1 MEAFM
6 KNTAGRFLY
15 ETLKAYGVTHLFGMD
30 EPVHLYD
37 ALDRRIIKPITIR
50 DEKHGVIMAHG
61 YAKATHKPGV
71 CTSIRGAG
79 TTNLISGL
87 AEAFKSSTPII
98 AIISEVSPRYR
109 GKNASQEID
118 QASLLKSV
126 VKSVEVLDDPNRVC
140 EMTRKVFRIA
150 TSGRPGP
157 AALLCPQDVLSTLID
172 IDVYSDPG
180 YEKYPSNRTCADRR
194 SIEAAADLLLQAKR
208 PLIIGGGGCLISQ
221 ASAEVIELAE
231 MLHLP
236 VATTI
241 MGKGLIPDSHPLSI
255 GVMGSYTGG
264 KYGRG
269 AIANRL
275 VSMADL
281 AFIMGSRTDQIPYS
295 DWSLPKKGTEI
306 IHLDIDPEEIGR
318 NFRTRLAMVGDVKE
332 TLRELLAHCAQSNVK
347 PDNEW
352 QVKEIDVQK
361 KTWRSLNEPLFNS
374 VDVPI
379 RPERVLKE
387 ISSHLDEKS
396 IIVTDASYVSS
407 WAASHIDNLIAGGNF
422 IFPRAMAGIGWGLPA
437 AMGVSLGQPGKT
449 VFCLTGDGAFGYVMN
464 ELETA
469 ARYNIK
475 VITLVFNNGSFGFQK
490 HYEESIFGKSVECEL
505 LDINYAQVA
514 VALGCKGE
522 RVIKPEEI
530 NNALSRALVAETPY
544 VLDIVIDPNA
554 IAPLTMFDNFGVK
567 KISKNLTGFH

>member
-1 MEAFM
+1 M
-6 KNTAGRFLY
+6 KNTAGHFLY

-37 ALDRRIIKPITIR
+37 AIDKSIIKLITIR
-50 DEKHGVIMAHG
+50 DEKHGAIMAHG
-61 YAKATHKPGV
+61 YAKSTHKPGI
-71 CTSIRGAG
+71 CTSIRGPGA
-79 TTNLISGL
+79 TNLISGL
-87 AEAFKSSTPII
+87 AEAFKSSTPVI
-98 AIISEVSPRYR
+98 AIISETPSRHR

-118 QASLLKSV
+118 QTSLLKSV
-126 VKSVEVLDDPNRVC
+126 VKWVEVLDDPNRVC

-157 AALLCPQDVLSTLID
+157 VALLCPQDVLSTLID
-172 IDVYSDPG
+172 IDVYTEPG
-180 YEKYPSNRTCADRR
+180 HDKYPSSRTCADKK
-194 SIEAAADLLLQAKR
+194 SIQAAAELLLQAKR
-208 PLIIGGGGCLISQ
+208 PVIIGGGGCIISQ
-221 ASAEVIELAE
+221 ASVEVIELAE

-269 AIANRL
+269 AIANRI
-275 VSMADL
+275 VSMADM

-295 DWSLPKKGTEI
+295 DWSLPKKETQI

-318 NFRTRLAMVGDVKE
+318 NFKTRLAMVGDVKE
-332 TLRELLAHCAQSNVK
+332 TLRELLTYCAQTKVK
-347 PDNEW
+347 PGNEW
-352 QVKEIDVQK
+352 QVDEIEIQK
-361 KTWRSLNEPLFNS
+361 KAWRSLNEPLFNS
-374 VDVPI
+374 IDVPI

-387 ISSHLDEKS
+387 LSSHLDEKS

-407 WAASHIDNLIAGGNF
+407 WAASHIDNLIGGDNF
-422 IFPRAMAGIGWGLPA
+422 IFPRAMAGLGWGLPA
-437 AMGVSLGQPGKT
+437 AMGACLGQPGKT

-475 VITLVFNNGSFGFQK
+475 VITLVFNNGVLGFQK
-490 HYEESIFGKSVECEL
+490 HYEELIFGKSTECQL

-522 RVIKPEEI
+522 RVNSPEEI
-530 NNALSRALVAETPY
+530 NNALERALAAETSY

-554 IAPLTMFDNFGVK
+554 IAPLTMFDNFDAK
-567 KISKNLTGFH
+567 TISEKLTFFH